1 MEEWEK
7 KMERKK
13 RDKRKMKKKQKRIG
27 LTLTAYDEDD
37 DCYEGTRQS
46 CEK

>member
-1 MEEWEK
+1 MGK
-7 KMERKK
+7 KMEKKK

-27 LTLTAYDEDD
+27 LTLTAYDDD
-37 DCYEGTRQS
+37 DCYERTRQS